1 MGLLAGGA
9 PADDVEQDQ
18 IDKWHI
24 AEIEPRVP
32 RQLGMLA
39 VLLKLIDVAEDD
51 DASEDAQVRNTECF
65 EKTLL
70 CANSL
75 NAIKIRLP

>member
-1 MGLLAGGA
+1 
-9 PADDVEQDQ
+9 
-18 IDKWHI
+18 
-24 AEIEPRVP
+24 
-32 RQLGMLA
+32 MLV

-70 CANSL
+70 RTNSL
-75 NAIKIRLP
+75 NAIKICLP